1 MYTWD
6 GRASTL
12 VEKVISEC
20 LSTRGQVTTVAISVD
35 GGYIAASDVRL
46 LSFIFIWDANKEPD
60 HSG

>member
-1 MYTWD
+1 M
-6 GRASTL
+6 L
-12 VEKVISEC
+12 IEKVISEC